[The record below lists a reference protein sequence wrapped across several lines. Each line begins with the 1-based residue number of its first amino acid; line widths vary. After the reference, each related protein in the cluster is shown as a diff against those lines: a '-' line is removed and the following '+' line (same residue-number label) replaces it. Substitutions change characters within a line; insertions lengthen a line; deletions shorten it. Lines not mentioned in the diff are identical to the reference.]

1 MNTDSAKIWL
11 IVLSSLFFAFLTNV
25 ADFYPLIADPAR
37 WVPVNTPPLAIGD
50 EYHYFSILKMMALG
64 NHYGIPYDSMNGV
77 FYIEFIRIVPYLVN
91 LPVYY
96 FGASLLDCRYGILFV
111 RFFDMMLLFLA
122 MYYFLQT
129 LNRLNGWKESIYLP
143 IVSVFIIFYSF
154 NGLQTFFVQSDLQ
167 SMADNVLTYFYY
179 LDNERFIYNN
189 STLNDLGRAIN
200 SSTTA
205 PIFLFLLAYRLR
217 KKAFGFVPFLFFLV
231 ILAFTSLPLAVVFG
245 FLSITLDMLEK
256 MDRIKILLRLIA
268 GGGIGIV
275 IIALQS
281 KLIFAMTISAQEVI
295 DLGSHFSF
303 GWGYFA
309 APIFA
314 FVIIVAGKR
323 HLSRPVIAMLLIL
336 SLFQPLAMSIGG
348 EHGSRL
354 WLRSAIIPYL
364 VLSVYVI
371 LSFITIAIK
380 KLLLENTT
388 AYRPAFMLVVLGLLI
403 VIGKFNWSNAAYLA
417 EYQERFVDDPALL
430 SYILKD
436 KSASVIVTNST
447 QVSMLSQL
455 YDPSSRPLMGHYSL
469 QPRGYRE
476 NWAKTLVNFELLG
489 IPSESIIQNINQEAP
504 QRHWL
509 GKRETMRTGTKDFED
524 FYFDEL
530 LFISTYT
537 TYNHQ
542 MLHDKTKNAQQ
553 LLEDSFYQ
561 MHPERS
567 AIYSSLKTRKLTCII
582 DDTMPLVPTENR
594 KYKMKAITEFSHF
607 HICSI
612 LYSKG

>member
-1 MNTDSAKIWL
+1 MNPDSAKVWFIA
-11 IVLSSLFFAFLTNV
+11 LSSLFFAFLTNI
-25 ADFYPLIADPAR
+25 ADFYPLIADPSR

-50 EYHYFSILKMMALG
+50 EYHYFSVLKMMAYG
-64 NHYGIPYDSMNGV
+64 NHYGIPYDNMNEV
-77 FYIEFIRIVPYLVN
+77 FYLEFIRIVPYLVN
-91 LPVYY
+91 LPAYY
-96 FGASLLDCRYGILFV
+96 LGAGLLDCRYGILFV

-129 LNRLNGWKESIYLP
+129 VNRLNGWKEGIYLP
-143 IVSVFIIFYSF
+143 VVSVFIIFYGF

-167 SMADNVLTYFYY
+167 SMADNALTYFYY
-179 LDNERFIYNN
+179 LDSPSFIYNN
-189 STLNDLGRAIN
+189 STINDLGRAIN

-217 KKAFGFVPFLFFLV
+217 KQTFGFVPFILFLI

-245 FLSITLDMLEK
+245 FLSITLDVLEK
-256 MDRIKILLRLIA
+256 MDRIKIFLRLIA
-268 GGGIGIV
+268 GGGIGSA

-281 KLIFAMTISAQEVI
+281 KLIFSMTISTQEVI

-303 GWGYFA
+303 GWGYLA
-309 APIFA
+309 APLFA
-314 FVIIVAGKR
+314 VVIVVAGKQR
-323 HLSRPVIAMLLIL
+323 LSRPVIAMLLIL
-336 SLFQPLAMSIGG
+336 SLFHPLAMSIGG

-380 KLLLENTT
+380 KLLLENPTV
-388 AYRPAFMLVVLGLLI
+388 YRPAFMLIVLGVLI
-403 VIGKFNWSNAAYLA
+403 VIGKFSWSNAAYLA
-417 EYQERFVDDPALL
+417 EYKERFVNDPALL
-430 SYILKD
+430 SYLLKD
-436 KSASVIVTNST
+436 QSASVIVTNST

-455 YDPSSRPLMGHYSL
+455 YDPTSRPLMGHYSL
-469 QPRGYRE
+469 QPGGYKE
-476 NWAKTLVNFELLG
+476 NWAKTLVNFELIG

-530 LFISTYT
+530 LFISTYA

-542 MLHDKTKNAQQ
+542 MIHDKTKNTQQ
-553 LLEDSFYQ
+553 RLEPSFYQ
-561 MHPERS
+561 IHSDRS

-594 KYKMKAITEFSHF
+594 EYKTKVITKFSHF
-607 HICSI
+607 HICSM
-612 LYSKG
+612 LYSEG